1 MIRTVA
7 VQLENTLILLTAKI
21 IQIKKELIKSID
33 LSTIILYEF
42 AVEILDF
49 YTGNGGIS

>member
-21 IQIKKELIKSID
+21 IQGSYLEFPQIVIKK
-33 LSTIILYEF
+33 
-42 AVEILDF
+42 
-49 YTGNGGIS
+49 